1 MSFTIRQYY
10 KTLKTTVLKP
20 IYCVYLESNERSSI
34 RKESSRWSKM
44 GKPNPRL
51 EEIANKADLTIEDLD
66 AIKQAKRQRKVQYR
80 ILAVFET
87 IVGLISFI
95 YGYSLAPFTE
105 ELGYP
110 FFTLMIA
117 GNVSLF
123 SQIQKKKP
131 LLVFIILTLVISMVG
146 VVSGYTLGSA
156 LKTTN
161 IITVNGSAVRYGV
174 YSDAN

>member
-1 MSFTIRQYY
+1 
-10 KTLKTTVLKP
+10 
-20 IYCVYLESNERSSI
+20 
-34 RKESSRWSKM
+34 M
-44 GKPNPRL
+44 GKLNPRL
-51 EEIANKADLTIEDLD
+51 EEIANKVDLTIEDLD

-105 ELGYP
+105 NFTEKLGYP

-131 LLVFIILTLVISMVG
+131 LLVFVILTLVISMVG

-156 LKTTN
+156 LKTTY
-161 IITVNGSAVRYGV
+161 IITVNGSAVKYGV
-174 YSDAN
+174 YSDAS